1 MAQRRDRVSLGQK
14 ALDLRRPHFVLHSL
28 AFLYN
33 AEPFLTATK
42 PVKPSAFLAFCT
54 ATVQPWI
61 LLYAFLP
68 AALAFLLTSLPLL
81 LLTMSDFFSP
91 PLVFSLPPRNT
102 LALAR
107 LPLAILL
114 TVFFMAFMAFIAFM
128 AFVAFIAF
136 MAFIAFIAFI
146 ADAMFHKHSKT
157 LNERAPM

>member
-1 MAQRRDRVSLGQK
+1 M
-14 ALDLRRPHFVLHSL
+14 HSL

-33 AEPFLTATK
+33 AEPFLIATK
-42 PVKPSAFLAFCT
+42 PFKPRAFLAFCT

-114 TVFFMAFMAFIAFM
+114 T
-128 AFVAFIAF
+128 
-136 MAFIAFIAFI
+136 AFIAFIAFI
-146 ADAMFHKHSKT
+146 ADAMLHKRYKTRSAGTKAKPESCSKW
-157 LNERAPM
+157 